1 MQRKSVTSKK
11 VSGDVMLALVQQL
24 SLKSRSKPILHHP
37 DPFWHPDTFFH
48 DTATGEHPGV
58 QKTAQKAVQNLYW
71 LTLKNDVEDWVG
83 SCEPCQRHDRI
94 KTVAPTLHTD

>member
-48 DTATGEHPGV
+48 DTAGR
-58 QKTAQKAVQNLYW
+58 
-71 LTLKNDVEDWVG
+71 KNDKLNLLCGAISAIQATAMVVLVKG
-83 SCEPCQRHDRI
+83 EPGWLGAI
-94 KTVAPTLHTD
+94 IGEL